1 MALHAIREL
10 DLDGWDLSD
19 RIQVIDSLGNIGD
32 GRLEAAIAAFH
43 VMTLEAF
50 GDLLGERHFRLVDL
64 KPVPQKWR
72 AG

>member
-50 GDLLGERHFRLVDL
+50 GDLWERDISD
-64 KPVPQKWR
+64 W
-72 AG
+72 